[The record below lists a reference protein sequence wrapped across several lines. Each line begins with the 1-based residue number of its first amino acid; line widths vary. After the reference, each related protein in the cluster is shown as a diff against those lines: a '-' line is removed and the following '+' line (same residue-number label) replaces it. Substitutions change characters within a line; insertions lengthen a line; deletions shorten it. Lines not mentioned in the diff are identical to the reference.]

1 MSSRGVFVF
10 VFPAETEVWDLGD
23 YTPNWPILAIPI
35 GKIMIDN
42 GMLHDVWGTLF
53 SDKPIFVQP
62 RQPLFKRFYHCVPL
76 NVEFQLYHTVIYDYI
91 S

>member
-1 MSSRGVFVF
+1 MYTVYIYIYKQCSTWHHLTLYNSNSRASKG
-10 VFPAETEVWDLGD
+10 TLGD
-23 YTPNWPILAIPI
+23 NPNWPRLAIPI

-62 RQPLFKRFYHCVPL
+62 RQPLFKRFYHGVPF
-76 NVEFQLYHTVIYDYI
+76 EC
-91 S
+91 